1 MLTWGKLI
9 AHIEAQG
16 RVLPAMDSLIAA
28 IALQGAYELV
38 TRNAGDF
45 EGIGVEIVNPWLD

>member
-9 AHIEAQG
+9 AYIEAQG